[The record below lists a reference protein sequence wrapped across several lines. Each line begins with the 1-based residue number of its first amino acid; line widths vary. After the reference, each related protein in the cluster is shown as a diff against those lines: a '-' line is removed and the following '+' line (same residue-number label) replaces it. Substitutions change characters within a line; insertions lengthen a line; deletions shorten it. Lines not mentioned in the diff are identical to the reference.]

1 MSYEVWGDDDDGLD
15 DVRESY
21 RKTLLEDGWLDDE
34 QARKAQTR
42 SIRDAACIAQAAT
55 LFSRVLANG
64 LDMDLVHDITVWKRT
79 IEHPTSDGSGSQ
91 TGRPEQSESGAP

>member
-79 IEHPTSDGSGSQ
+79 IE
-91 TGRPEQSESGAP
+91 